1 LSNCFASVITD
12 AWKTDTQPGQAGI
25 EDRRLKIED
34 LKKGDPMTREI
45 VNPLNKPTP
54 VLSPAVKIDNLVYT
68 AGQVGVN
75 PETGE
80 LAGSGIQEQ
89 TKQVMENIKLLL
101 EAAGSSMEK
110 IIKCLVFIT
119 DMKDFQAMNEVYKSY
134 FEKDPPARSCVEV
147 TALANPELIVEI
159 EAIAMI

>member
-1 LSNCFASVITD
+1 M
-12 AWKTDTQPGQAGI
+12 KH
-25 EDRRLKIED
+25 
-34 LKKGDPMTREI
+34 EI

-80 LAGSGIQEQ
+80 LAGSGMQEQ
-89 TKQVMENIKLLL
+89 TRQVMENIKLLL
-101 EAAGSSMEK
+101 EAAGSSMDK

-119 DMKDFQAMNEVYKSY
+119 DMKDFQEMNEVYTSY
-134 FEKDPPARSCVEV
+134 FDKDPPARSCVEV
-147 TALANPELIVEI
+147 AALARKELIVEI
-159 EAIAMI
+159 EAIAIL

>member
-1 LSNCFASVITD
+1 MN
-12 AWKTDTQPGQAGI
+12 
-25 EDRRLKIED
+25 
-34 LKKGDPMTREI
+34 REI

-68 AGQVGVN
+68 AGQVGVKSD
-75 PETGE
+75 TGE

-89 TKQVMENIKLLL
+89 TKQVMENIKFIL
-101 EAAGSSMEK
+101 EAAGSSMDK

-134 FEKDPPARSCVEV
+134 FEKDPPARSCVQV
-147 TALANPELIVEI
+147 AALARPELIVEI
-159 EAIAMI
+159 EAIAIL